1 MTRIFIEQAL
11 SGRVEVSIS
20 GQELHYVSRVRRL
33 SPGDEVEL
41 RDGEGRG
48 FLARIREIS
57 RDAAILDIT
66 DETELEPDEFTVRLI
81 VAVPKRNIFDDVV
94 RKLSEIG
101 VAQIQPVTTE
111 RSVVEPG
118 VGRLDRWRRIA
129 AESVRQCGRGKPV
142 SVEDVVI
149 LERALREA
157 PQGTRLILHP
167 EGSKVSLAGAL
178 GDNAAAPIT
187 VAVGPEGGF
196 TEEEIALAVELG
208 FTPVGAGKL
217 ILRTETAAIVAA
229 VVSVASTGGF
239 E

>member
-1 MTRIFIEQAL
+1 MTRIFLEQAVG
-11 SGRVEVSIS
+11 GRVEVSIS

-33 SPGDEVEL
+33 SPGDEVEI

-48 FLARIREIS
+48 FLARITEIS
-57 RDAAILDIT
+57 RDAALLEIT
-66 DETELEPDEFTVRLI
+66 SETALGPDEFSVRLI

-101 VAQIQPVTTE
+101 VARIQPVTTE

-118 VGRLDRWRRIA
+118 VARLDRWRRIA
-129 AESVRQCGRGKPV
+129 AESVRQCGRGSPV
-142 SVEDVVI
+142 NVEDVVI
-149 LERALREA
+149 LERALQEA

-178 GDNAAAPIT
+178 GDNVTAPIT

-196 TEEEIALAVELG
+196 TEEEVARAVELG

>member
-1 MTRIFIEQAL
+1 MTRVFLEQAVG
-11 SGRVEVSIS
+11 GRVEVSIS

-48 FLARIREIS
+48 FLAQIREIS

-66 DETELEPDEFTVRLI
+66 GEIEPLSDEFPVRLI

-94 RKLSEIG
+94 RKLGEIG
-101 VAQIQPVTTE
+101 VARIQPVTTE

-118 VGRLDRWRRIA
+118 VARLDRWRRIA
-129 AESVRQCGRGKPV
+129 AESVRQCGRGSPV
-142 SVEDVVI
+142 SVEDVVS
-149 LERALREA
+149 LERALKEA
-157 PQGTRLILHP
+157 PEGTRLILHP
-167 EGSKVSLAGAL
+167 EGSQVSLAGAL
-178 GDNAAAPIT
+178 GDNATVPIT

-196 TEEEIALAVELG
+196 TEEEIARAVDLG
-208 FTPVGAGKL
+208 FTPVRAGKS

-229 VVSVASTGGF
+229 VVSVASFGGF